1 MPARTHPLSPAPSQ
15 SPSYPVYTESPLRN
29 VQLQSEVRTLRR
41 RALRSATS
49 DDAGRRKTNSI
60 LQSTIYEALG
70 TSEPVDLLPHI
81 SKRAAPLHR
90 GRSDRSSDEGLTPLA
105 TVDAKTEAN
114 PMESAQ
120 PLPQPQQRDPSP
132 PLSSEWVLDEVL
144 YATPPGCGNEDAIMA
159 RKHTDTHVLQ
169 GGMTRIDGDP
179 IEPHARHRDT

>member
-1 MPARTHPLSPAPSQ
+1 MPARTHPISLAQSQ

-29 VQLQSEVRTLRR
+29 VQLQSEVKPPRR

-49 DDAGRRKTNSI
+49 DDAGRRNISSV

-70 TSEPVDLLPHI
+70 TSEPIDLLPHI

-90 GRSDRSSDEGLTPLA
+90 GRSDRSSDEGLTPPA
-105 TVDAKTEAN
+105 TVEAKTEED

-120 PLPQPQQRDPSP
+120 PLPHPQQRDPSP

-144 YATPPGCGNEDAIMA
+144 YATPPGCGHEDAMMA
-159 RKHTDTHVLQ
+159 RKHTNTHVSQ

-179 IEPHARHRDT
+179 IELHAQHRRN

>member
-1 MPARTHPLSPAPSQ
+1 MPARTHPLSPAQSQ

-29 VQLQSEVRTLRR
+29 VQLQSEVRPLRR

-49 DDAGRRKTNSI
+49 DDAGRRKTSSI

-90 GRSDRSSDEGLTPLA
+90 GVSDRFLDQSPTPPA
-105 TVDAKTEAN
+105 TVDAKTAAD

-120 PLPQPQQRDPSP
+120 PLMQEKQRDSSP

-144 YATPPGCGNEDAIMA
+144 YATPPGCGHEDDMMA
-159 RKHTDTHVLQ
+159 RKHTETHVLQ

-179 IEPHARHRDT
+179 IELHVQHRDT